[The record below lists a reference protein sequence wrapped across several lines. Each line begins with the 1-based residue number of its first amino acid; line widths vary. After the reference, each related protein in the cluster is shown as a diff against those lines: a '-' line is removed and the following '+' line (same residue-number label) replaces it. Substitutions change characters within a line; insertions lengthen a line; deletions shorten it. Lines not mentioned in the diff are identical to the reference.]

1 MPRRVFPLLLLSSS
15 AWGDFHARSR
25 FALST
30 VPEEKWGTTRSL
42 DVLHIPGLNYIKANN
57 TFLNSL
63 RKDDVEAQ
71 VEFTLKVM
79 ERAKVTCYWY
89 NS

>member
-1 MPRRVFPLLLLSSS
+1 MPRRVLPLL
-15 AWGDFHARSR
+15 AWGDFHARSP
-25 FALST
+25 FARST

-42 DVLHIPGLNYIKANN
+42 DVLYIPGLNYNKANK

-63 RKDDVEAQ
+63 RKNDVEAQ

-79 ERAKVTCYWY
+79 EKAKVTCYWY